1 MQFMGFLLSVIKE
14 FIISRD
20 FYSYILA
27 KLFNMDTVSGTFRK
41 CHVSIKELIISLIN
55 NCLISSGI

>member
-1 MQFMGFLLSVIKE
+1 MGFLLSVIKE
-14 FIISRD
+14 LIMSRD
-20 FYSYILA
+20 LFSYILA

-41 CHVSIKELIISLIN
+41 CHVSVKELITSLIN